1 MSIVFDGYQSGIV
14 GKKTNSATPGI
25 ISNNLQPTYRGSD
38 VSLVG
43 GSAGRDFSA
52 VSVPTPMPEE
62 AVPAPVQQIR
72 PGYTAISPN
81 RHE

>member
-1 MSIVFDGYQSGIV
+1 MSIVDGYQGVVDAKRS
-14 GKKTNSATPGI
+14 NATPQTTSGFVGA
-25 ISNNLQPTYRGSD
+25 PYRGSD

-43 GSAGRDFSA
+43 GSANRDFSA
-52 VSVPTPMPEE
+52 VQTISVMPEE
-62 AVPAPVQQIR
+62 PTPVPVQQIK

>member
-25 ISNNLQPTYRGSD
+25 ITNNLHPTYRGSD

-52 VSVPTPMPEE
+52 VQPLSVMPEE
-62 AVPAPVQQIR
+62 SNPVPVQQIK

>member
-1 MSIVFDGYQSGIV
+1 LSIIDGYQGVVDAKRSN
-14 GKKTNSATPGI
+14 TTPQTI
-25 ISNNLQPTYRGSD
+25 TNNLQPTYRGSD

-43 GSAGRDFSA
+43 GSASRDFSA
-52 VSVPTPMPEE
+52 VQTISVMPEE
-62 AVPAPVQQIR
+62 PTPVPVQQIK